1 MKKIKILIA
10 DDHSVV
16 RIGLATLLEY
26 ETDMSVVGDTDDG
39 AGAVALVKKLCP
51 DIVIMDL
58 KMPGMDGIEATRQ
71 IRDVAPQTRVLILTS
86 YGDSEDIGNAVAA
99 GASGIIVKHA
109 ANDKLIEAI
118 RTVYGGGSAFSPE
131 VSLPT
136 ASAEEPPAFTERQMD
151 VLAAAARGLQNQ
163 DIARML
169 GISKD
174 MVKAHM
180 KVIFQK
186 LGAANRA
193 EAVAIALSKHL
204 LKI

>member
-26 ETDMSVVGDTDDG
+26 EADMSVVGDSDDG
-39 AGAVALVKKLCP
+39 AGAVALAKKLTP
-51 DIVIMDL
+51 DVVIMDL

-71 IRDVAPQTRVLILTS
+71 IRESTPQTRVLILTS

-99 GASGIIVKHA
+99 GASGVIVKHT

-118 RTVYGGGSAFSPE
+118 RTVYWGGSAFSPE
-131 VSLPT
+131 VSLST
-136 ASAEEPPAFTERQMD
+136 SSDGAQAFTERQMD
-151 VLAAAARGLQNQ
+151 VLSAAARGLQNQ
-163 DIARML
+163 DIAKML

-174 MVKAHM
+174 MVKAHL

-193 EAVAIALSKHL
+193 EAVAIAIRKHL

>member
-26 ETDMSVVGDTDDG
+26 EADMSVVGDTDDG
-39 AGAVALVKKLCP
+39 AGAVALAKKLSP
-51 DIVIMDL
+51 DVVIMDL

-71 IRDVAPQTRVLILTS
+71 IREAAPQTRVLILTS

-99 GASGIIVKHA
+99 GANGVIVKHT

-136 ASAEEPPAFTERQMD
+136 SCTEPPAFTERQMD

-163 DIARML
+163 DIAKML
-169 GISKD
+169 GVSKD

-193 EAVAIALSKHL
+193 EAVAIALRKHL
-204 LKI
+204 LKT